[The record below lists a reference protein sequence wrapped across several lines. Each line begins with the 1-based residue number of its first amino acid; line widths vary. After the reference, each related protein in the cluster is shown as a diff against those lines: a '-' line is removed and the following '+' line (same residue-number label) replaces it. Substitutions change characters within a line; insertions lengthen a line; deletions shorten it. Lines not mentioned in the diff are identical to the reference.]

1 MERREPMNWQKFKMR
16 SSMMFCLFTEP
27 QSAAEKKAGE
37 LSATAKKFLNKI
49 YIQERWGRQ
58 KDIVTKKM
66 LKGTLVEDSIIT
78 ILGFRENKP
87 YVKNQEGKENDWATG
102 HCDIDHEPDDEVIDV
117 KGSYEPESFIPALTD
132 VINPVYYY
140 QLQTYMWLWKRLRGR
155 LVYILEDCP
164 DMILQNEMRSLLYRM
179 DVVTDESPEYKLAAA
194 KLKRELTFGD
204 IPINERIIQ
213 IPVARNE
220 DVIKQIPAKVEKAR
234 EYLKYLE
241 SVHLKQINR

>member
-1 MERREPMNWQKFKMR
+1 
-16 SSMMFCLFTEP
+16 MMFCLFTEP
-27 QSAAEKKAGE
+27 KSAEDKKAGE
-37 LSATAKKFLNKI
+37 LSGTAKSYLQKI

-58 KDIVTKKM
+58 KEIVTKKM

-87 YVKNQEGKENDWATG
+87 YVKNQERRENEWASG

-132 VINPVYYY
+132 IINPVYYF

-164 DMILQNEMRSLLYRM
+164 DMIIQNELRSLLYRM
-179 DVVTDESPEYKLAAA
+179 DVVTDESPEYKIAAA
-194 KLKRELTFGD
+194 KLIRELTFQD

-220 DVIKQIPAKVEKAR
+220 EVIKQIPGKVEKAR
-234 EYLKYLE
+234 AYLKYLD
-241 SVHLKQINR
+241 SVHQKQINR